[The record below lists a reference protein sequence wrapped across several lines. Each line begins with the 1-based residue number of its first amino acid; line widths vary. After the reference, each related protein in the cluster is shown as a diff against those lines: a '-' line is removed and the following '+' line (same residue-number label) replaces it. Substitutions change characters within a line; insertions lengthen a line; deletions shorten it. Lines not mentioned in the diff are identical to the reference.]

1 MKKIL
6 LSLAAMAAFCTG
18 ATAENVGD
26 TITTTD
32 LKYRVTAAG
41 TVEVI
46 GEVSSKATSYDIPS
60 TVTGTDGKTYTVT
73 AIGVEA
79 FKWTSATTVVLPSTL
94 KEIKADAFASADA
107 LSKISFLEG
116 LKKIGRG
123 AFSSCSSIK
132 SIDIPASVDSIGDNA
147 FFGTSWKEDATKL
160 TLHEGLK
167 YIGES
172 AFYSQDFTEVDIPA
186 SVQEIAARHS

>member
-32 LKYRVTAAG
+32 LKYRVHRRRYRRG
-41 TVEVI
+41 YRRGQQQGHILRHPV
-46 GEVSSKATSYDIPS
+46 DRHR
-60 TVTGTDGKTYTVT
+60 TDGKTYTVT

-107 LSKISFLEG
+107 LSAISFPEG

-132 SIDIPASVDSIGDNA
+132 SIDILASVDSIGDNA